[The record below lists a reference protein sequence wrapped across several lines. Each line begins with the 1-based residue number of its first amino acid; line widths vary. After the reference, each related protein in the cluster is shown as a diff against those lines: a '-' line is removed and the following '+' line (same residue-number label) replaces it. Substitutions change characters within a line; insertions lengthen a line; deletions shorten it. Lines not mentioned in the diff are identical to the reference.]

1 MRLGVRTKTTS
12 WNQWASIPLRL
23 IIGYG
28 FIVHGWAKL
37 SRGPTGGFGN
47 LLQQVGVPFPIF
59 TAWAVTVLELL
70 GGLAILTGAFVAF
83 VSIPLIVSMLVATFT
98 VHLKYGFSSI
108 NTIGLT
114 KDGPVFSPPGYEVAL
129 LYIAGMLA
137 LSLAGSGPLSI
148 DRCLL
153 RKKQRRQGEAIF
165 RNLSLV

>member
-1 MRLGVRTKTTS
+1 MRLGVLTKTTP

-37 SRGPTGGFGN
+37 SRGPAGGFGN

-70 GGLAILTGAFVAF
+70 GGLAILTGAFVAL

-137 LSLAGSGPLSI
+137 LLLAGSGPLSI
-148 DRCLL
+148 DCCLL
-153 RKKQRRQGEAIF
+153 SKKQRPQD
-165 RNLSLV
+165 

>member
-1 MRLGVRTKTTS
+1 MGLDTGTKTTA

-28 FIVHGWAKL
+28 FMVHGWAKL
-37 SRGPTGGFGN
+37 SRGPAGGFGN

-59 TAWAVTVLELL
+59 TAWAVTLLELL
-70 GGLAILTGAFVAF
+70 GGLAILTGAFVAL

-108 NTIGLT
+108 NTIGLP
-114 KDGPVFSPPGYEVAL
+114 KNGPMFSAPGYEVAL

-148 DRCLL
+148 DRSLL
-153 RKKQRRQGEAIF
+153 RGKHRRQG
-165 RNLSLV
+165 

>member
-1 MRLGVRTKTTS
+1 MRVGTRTKTTP
-12 WNQWASIPLRL
+12 WNQWAPIPLRL

-37 SRGPTGGFGN
+37 SRGPAGGFGN

-70 GGLAILTGAFVAF
+70 GGLAILTGAFVAL
-83 VSIPLIVSMLVATFT
+83 VSIPLIMSMLVAIFT

-114 KDGPVFSPPGYEVAL
+114 KNGPVFSPPGYEVAL
-129 LYIAGMLA
+129 LYIAGMIA

-148 DRCLL
+148 DRYLL
-153 RKKQRRQGEAIF
+153 RKKQRQQG
-165 RNLSLV
+165 LSDTSQSLPV